1 MNFYLFI
8 YLFLM
13 QIGPFQASSNEK
25 ARIKVKVQLNLHGIV
40 TVESAMVRIF
50 SSLRSPF

>member
-1 MNFYLFI
+1 
-8 YLFLM
+8 M

-50 SSLRSPF
+50 SSLWSPF